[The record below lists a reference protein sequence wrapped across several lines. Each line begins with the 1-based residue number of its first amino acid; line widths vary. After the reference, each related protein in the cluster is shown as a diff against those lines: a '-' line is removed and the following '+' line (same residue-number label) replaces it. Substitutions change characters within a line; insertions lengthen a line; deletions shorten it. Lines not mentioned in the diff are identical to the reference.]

1 MFRNDTEIEVRVYK
15 DRIVIVRK
23 NDVFEKGGA
32 VNSEKKILLASE
44 NHHRD
49 P

>member
-1 MFRNDTEIEVRVYK
+1 MGWSKRKKK

-23 NDVFEKGGA
+23 NDVLKKGRA
-32 VNSEKKILLASE
+32 VSREKKSLDIGTSE